1 MHTHTETFIYRQTHI
16 HKQIYTHA
24 HTNYHSVPY
33 LLEQTFV
40 GQIEDL
46 TDMVCDVL
54 CITCIMYGSII
65 CKFFICVP
73 EVSLTKHLYVNL

>member
-40 GQIEDL
+40 GQI
-46 TDMVCDVL
+46 
-54 CITCIMYGSII
+54 
-65 CKFFICVP
+65 
-73 EVSLTKHLYVNL
+73 